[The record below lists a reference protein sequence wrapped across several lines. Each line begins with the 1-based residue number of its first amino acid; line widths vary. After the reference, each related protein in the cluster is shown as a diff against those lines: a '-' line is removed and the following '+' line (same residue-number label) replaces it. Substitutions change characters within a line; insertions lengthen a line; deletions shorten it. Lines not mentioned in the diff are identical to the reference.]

1 VVVVMVVLVVLVVR
15 LTLSRLQFI
24 SSAGEE
30 Q

>member
-1 VVVVMVVLVVLVVR
+1 VVVMVVVVMAVVR
-15 LTLSRLQFI
+15 LTLSRLQFV

>member
-1 VVVVMVVLVVLVVR
+1 VVVVMVVLVVVVVR
-15 LTLSRLQFI
+15 LALSRLQFI

>member
-1 VVVVMVVLVVLVVR
+1 MVVLVVVVVR